1 MINFDEEL
9 KKYKPVLEVDDLQ
22 EGVNG
27 NDVKDILELLQYLS
41 TIKASAPTRSLS
53 NLPAKDDVTEE
64 ERD

>member
-27 NDVKDILELLQYLS
+27 TDIKDILELLQYLS
-41 TIKASAPTRSLS
+41 
-53 NLPAKDDVTEE
+53 AKNGVPER